1 VAAAAQNAAMT
12 MQAGARGPGARPR
25 LRPALRRALRRLA
38 LWGLR
43 LLERVPLSY
52 RVGAAG
58 VALVLV
64 LVFNA
69 LIALQSAQHVFQQQE
84 LLSTGVSAQHH
95 IDLILSDIKDVETG
109 VRGYFIG
116 GEPRYLEPY
125 QSGRKA
131 AQKELEAIDAELQMT
146 RNTPALDAQFHH
158 DVAGFLDQAQVFVMM
173 RGQMAGSPT
182 LEDLQPLLERQ
193 KERMDALRDSAAALN
208 LDQTRNNQSLD
219 AISAHARQSARVSI
233 LIPSFISVL
242 LAAFLCYLM
251 VRDLRHRQALAG
263 QREDLLQQE
272 RVARA
277 EAEAANQAK
286 DDFVSTVS
294 HELRTPLQAIL
305 SWTQFLMR
313 LLQADTPPPG
323 QIDAQLRTI
332 ERNARVLTRMIDDLL
347 DVSRAITGKLTLV
360 TRRIDLADIVQSSLE
375 TARPAAAAKGV
386 QLELSLAESPL
397 WMVGDADRLRQVI
410 SNVIG
415 NAVKFTQPGGKVSV
429 RASRSHNRLE
439 VQVLDTGIGIAPDLL
454 PRIFERY
461 VQGSVS
467 SSRQYG
473 GLGLG
478 LAIVKHLVEMHGGQV
493 RVHSAGTGQ
502 GAEFR
507 LLLPIQAVAPAD
519 DAATAQAAAV
529 PQLPEAE
536 AAAPPAAPRLEGLR
550 LLAVDDDADVRQVLA
565 RLLAEEGARVTTAGS
580 VAEAMERLR
589 FHHYDVV
596 LSDIG
601 MPEADGYELARLLR
615 GLRERESA
623 TPASVPLIALT
634 AFSRAED
641 ARRVLDSGFDLH
653 IGKPVDIEKLVA
665 ALQAHATASSHLPI
679 ELSAAPR
686 R

>member
-1 VAAAAQNAAMT
+1 MAAMS
-12 MQAGARGPGARPR
+12 MQGARDSGARPR
-25 LRPALRRALRRLA
+25 QALRRLA
-38 LWGLR
+38 RR
-43 LLERVPLSY
+43 LLPWCRRQLERVPLSY

-84 LLSTGVSAQHH
+84 LLRSGVNAQHR
-95 IDLILSDIKDVETG
+95 IDLIMSDVKDVETG

-125 QSGRKA
+125 QSGREA
-131 AQKELEAIDAELQMT
+131 ASKELAALDAELQLS
-146 RNTPALDAQFHH
+146 RNTPELDAQFRH
-158 DVAGFLDQAQVFVMM
+158 DVAAVLDQAQVFVMM
-173 RGQMAGSPT
+173 RGQMEGTPT
-182 LEDLQPLLERQ
+182 LEALQPLLERQ
-193 KERMDALRDSAAALN
+193 KERMDALRDSAAAL
-208 LDQTRNNQSLD
+208 LLNQARFNQALD
-219 AISAHARQSARVSI
+219 AISGHARQSARVSI

-251 VRDLRHRQALAG
+251 IRDLRQRQLLAS
-263 QREDLLQQE
+263 QREELLQQE
-272 RVARA
+272 RGARA

-313 LLQADTPPPG
+313 LLQADAPPPLG
-323 QIDAQLRTI
+323 QVDAQLRTI

-347 DVSRAITGKLTLV
+347 DVSRAITGKLSLV
-360 TRRIDLADIVQSSLE
+360 TRRVDLADIVQSSLE
-375 TARPAAAAKGV
+375 ISRPAAAAKGV
-386 QLELSLAESPL
+386 QLELKLAEAPL
-397 WMVGDADRLRQVI
+397 WMVGDADRLRQVT

-415 NAVKFTQPGGKVSV
+415 NAVKFTQPGGKVWV
-429 RASRSHNRLE
+429 RASRSANRLE
-439 VQVLDTGIGIAPDLL
+439 VQVQDTGIGIAPELL

-493 RVHSAGTGQ
+493 QVHSAGAGQ
-502 GAEFR
+502 GTEFR
-507 LLLPIQAVAPAD
+507 LLLPITAVAPAE
-519 DAATAQAAAV
+519 DAAAAQSTAAL
-529 PQLPEAE
+529 PLPEAE
-536 AAAPPAAPRLEGLR
+536 AVPPAAVARLEGLR
-550 LLAVDDDADVRQVLA
+550 LLAVDDDPDVRQVLA
-565 RLLAEEGARVTTAGS
+565 TLLAEEGARVSTAGS

-589 FHHYDVV
+589 FHRYDVV

-601 MPEADGYELARLLR
+601 MPDSDGYELARLLR

-623 TPASVPLIALT
+623 TLASVPLIALT

-641 ARRVLDSGFDLH
+641 ARRALDSGFDLH

-665 ALQAHATASSHLPI
+665 ALRAHATPSSHLPI
-679 ELSAAPR
+679 ELSVVPR

>member
-1 VAAAAQNAAMT
+1 MDTQ
-12 MQAGARGPGARPR
+12 GAKDSGARPPTR
-25 LRPALRRALRRLA
+25 LALRRL
-38 LWGLR
+38 WRR
-43 LLERVPLSY
+43 LLPWCRRQLGRVPLSY

-69 LIALQSAQHVFQQQE
+69 LIALQSAQHVFEQQE
-84 LLSTGVSAQHH
+84 LLRSGLSAQHR
-95 IDLILSDIKDVETG
+95 IDLILSDVKDVETG
-109 VRGYFIG
+109 LRGYFIG
-116 GEPRYLEPY
+116 GEPRYLESY
-125 QSGRKA
+125 ESGRREA
-131 AQKELEAIDAELQMT
+131 AKQLDALDAELQLT
-146 RNTPALDAQFHH
+146 RNTPELDAQFRR
-158 DVAGFLDQAQVFVMM
+158 DVAQFLDQAQVFVMM
-173 RGQMAGSPT
+173 RGQMEGTPS
-182 LEDLQPLLERQ
+182 LEQLQPLLERQ
-193 KERMDALRDSAAALN
+193 KERMDALRDSAAALELN
-208 LDQTRNNQSLD
+208 QARFNQELDT
-219 AISAHARQSARVSI
+219 ISAHARQSARVSI

-251 VRDLRHRQALAG
+251 IRDLRQRQLLAG

-272 RVARA
+272 RGARA

-313 LLQADTPPPG
+313 LLQAPPPPPLG
-323 QIDAQLRTI
+323 QVDAQLRTI

-360 TRRIDLADIVQSSLE
+360 TRRVDLADIVQSSLE
-375 TARPAAAAKGV
+375 IARPAAAAKGV
-386 QLELSLAESPL
+386 QLELGLAEAPL
-397 WMVGDADRLRQVI
+397 WMVGDADRLRQVV

-415 NAVKFTQPGGKVSV
+415 NAVKFTQPGGKVWV
-429 RASRSHNRLE
+429 RASRAANRLE
-439 VQVLDTGIGIAPDLL
+439 VQVQDTGIGIARELL

-478 LAIVKHLVEMHGGQV
+478 LAIVKHLVEMHGGEV
-493 RVHSAGTGQ
+493 RVHSAGIGQ
-502 GAEFR
+502 GADFR
-507 LLLPIQAVAPAD
+507 LLFPITAVVPAD
-519 DAATAQAAAV
+519 DAVTEHAAAA
-529 PQLPEAE
+529 LPPLEAE
-536 AAAPPAAPRLEGLR
+536 AGAAAPVDPARLEGLR

-565 RLLAEEGARVTTAGS
+565 TLLVEEGARVTTVGT

-589 FHHYDVV
+589 FQRYDVV

-601 MPEADGYELARLLR
+601 MPESDGYELARLLR
-615 GLRERESA
+615 KLRERESA

-641 ARRVLDSGFDLH
+641 ARRALDSGFDLH

-665 ALQAHATASSHLPI
+665 ALRAHATPSSHLPI
-679 ELSAAPR
+679 ELGAAPR